1 MNILYVVP
9 YVPNRIRV
17 RSFQLLNSMLRRGH
31 QVTLATLWESD
42 AEHGD
47 LDALRA
53 DGLRL
58 LAFPLTRG
66 RVWRNLLDAGVR
78 TLPLQARYSWQP
90 TLAAALAHE
99 LAGGAVDVVH
109 VEHLRGSEYGLAALD
124 LRPRCDR
131 PYPVIW
137 DSVDCISHLFAQ
149 AARQSHSLK
158 GRTMARVELAR
169 TRRRESWLVNQFD
182 TTIVTSTTDRA
193 ALQTLGETAS
203 RGRSRATPPVEV
215 VGNGVDLTY
224 FVPGDKPPANMP
236 PRLVFSGKMS
246 YHANVT
252 AAVHLVEE
260 IMPQVWAR
268 HPDVE
273 LWIVG
278 KDPAAAVTALAT
290 TDATWEDHTPLPP
303 RAVVVT
309 GTVAD
314 LRPYLQQATVA
325 VAPLVYGAGIQN
337 KVLEAMACGAPVVA
351 SSQATGALAAQ
362 PGRDLLAADSPGDF
376 AAAVLTLLGDVA
388 LRTQVA
394 AAGRAYVVRH
404 HSWDAAL
411 AHLEELYR
419 WARPVT
425 TPLVPAP
432 VARQELAGTV

>member
-42 AEHGD
+42 AEHAD

-90 TLAAALAHE
+90 TLAAALTQE
-99 LAGGAVDVVH
+99 LAAGAVDVVH
-109 VEHLRGSEYGLAALD
+109 VEHLRGSEYGLAALN
-124 LRPRCDR
+124 LRPRCDK
-131 PYPVIW
+131 PYPVVW

-193 ALQTLGETAS
+193 ALQTLGES
-203 RGRSRATPPVEV
+203 SGRGRSRATPSVEV
-215 VGNGVDLTY
+215 VGNGVDLDY
-224 FVPGDKPPANMP
+224 FVPGDKRPADMP

-260 IMPQVWAR
+260 IMPRVWAR

-273 LWIVG
+273 IWIVG

-290 TDATWEDHTPLPP
+290 TGAAWEEHTPLPP

-325 VAPLVYGAGIQN
+325 VAPLVWQRASRTRCWRPWRAAHRWSLHPRRRLRWRAAG
-337 KVLEAMACGAPVVA
+337 LRPARRRHPCG
-351 SSQATGALAAQ
+351 
-362 PGRDLLAADSPGDF
+362 
-376 AAAVLTLLGDVA
+376 
-388 LRTQVA
+388 LRRRRA
-394 AAGRAYVVRH
+394 HAAGRKGVAGAGGGRGSGVRRPPPFVGRGAGT
-404 HSWDAAL
+404 SGRTL
-411 AHLEELYR
+411 PLK
-419 WARPVT
+419 RPVT
-425 TPLVPAP
+425 TPQVPAP
-432 VARQELAGTV
+432 

>member
-90 TLAAALAHE
+90 TLAAALTQE
-99 LAGGAVDVVH
+99 LAAGAVDVVH
-109 VEHLRGSEYGLAALD
+109 VEHLRGSEYGLAALN
-124 LRPRCDR
+124 LRPRCDK
-131 PYPVIW
+131 PYPVVW

-193 ALQTLGETAS
+193 ALQTLGES
-203 RGRSRATPPVEV
+203 SGRGRSRATPSVEV
-215 VGNGVDLTY
+215 VGNGVDLDY
-224 FVPGDKPPANMP
+224 FVPGDKRPADMP

-252 AAVHLVEE
+252 AAVHLGRRDH
-260 IMPQVWAR
+260 AAG
-268 HPDVE
+268 
-273 LWIVG
+273 VG
-278 KDPAAAVTALAT
+278 PASGRRDLDRGQDPAAAVTCAGDDGRA
-290 TDATWEDHTPLPP
+290 WEEHTPLPP
-303 RAVVVT
+303 RRGGDRHGGRPAPLPAT
-309 GTVAD
+309 GDGGRGAAGLRRGHPEQGAGGHGVQRTGGRFIPGDGCAGARAG
-314 LRPYLQQATVA
+314 LRPARRRH
-325 VAPLVYGAGIQN
+325 P
-337 KVLEAMACGAPVVA
+337 CG
-351 SSQATGALAAQ
+351 
-362 PGRDLLAADSPGDF
+362 
-376 AAAVLTLLGDVA
+376 
-388 LRTQVA
+388 LRRRRA
-394 AAGRAYVVRH
+394 HAAGRKGFARRRWRPRVGRTSSATIRGARRWHIWKNSTAGSDGRH
-404 HSWDAAL
+404 HAAG
-411 AHLEELYR
+411 
-419 WARPVT
+419 ARPVT
-425 TPLVPAP
+425 
-432 VARQELAGTV
+432 RQELAGTV